1 MISKWKT
8 WSCGTNSRLPFAINA
23 MFNLSIDFIYV
34 KVNLNI
40 LSRSQYQLNLQPGV
54 LYLGGRRGKRKVIA
68 VGIDWCIRKP
78 SHKIDEA
85 WWRCH
90 QINTPRW
97 PFYSNCYSTFERDKS
112 TKICQLCWKEHPAK
126 ISLAKFENDLVTKF
140 TRHCKISRLWKAL
153 LVCTCLISITFKFG
167 KFVYQF

>member
-1 MISKWKT
+1 MWIYWLLCSYNEQYTISTWKT

-40 LSRSQYQLNLQPGV
+40 LSRSQYQLNLQPGA

-68 VGIDWCIRKP
+68 AGIDWCIRKP

-97 PFYSNCYSTFERDKS
+97 PFYSYSTFEGISQQKS
-112 TKICQLCWKEHPAK
+112 VNSAGKNTLQKVASPSLRTICWKEAK
-126 ISLAKFENDLVTKF
+126 I
-140 TRHCKISRLWKAL
+140 
-153 LVCTCLISITFKFG
+153 
-167 KFVYQF
+167 